1 MRVKHGDVPDERSL
15 LRTPRLDLE
24 PLRVEHADE
33 MAAVLDDEQLYVV
46 IGGSPPTVADLRER
60 YRHQV
65 AGRSPDGTQGWFN
78 WILRRRQD
86 HQAVGYVQAT
96 TTPEPA
102 GLAAEVAWV
111 VGTAYHGNGYASEAA
126 RAMVSWLREQG
137 VVTVLAHVFPG
148 HLASERVA
156 RAVGLSPTTTVT
168 DGEVRW
174 QS

>member
-1 MRVKHGDVPDERSL
+1 MDDVPEDAPL
-15 LRTPRLDLE
+15 LGAPRLDLE

-46 IGGSPPTVADLRER
+46 IGGSPPTVDDLRER

-65 AGRSPDGTQGWFN
+65 VGRSPDGTQRWFN

-96 TTPEPA
+96 TSHEAT

-111 VGTAYHGNGYASEAA
+111 VGTPYQGNGYAAEAA
-126 RAMVSWLREQG
+126 RAMVGWLREQG
-137 VVTVLAHVFPG
+137 VVTVLAHVYPG
-148 HLASERVA
+148 HVASERVA
-156 RAVGLSPTTTVT
+156 RAIGLLPITTVT